1 MFCSKEWVKDLLTKV
16 LKKKLNNYSLE
27 EQKVGT
33 WIDGKPLYQKTFKF
47 GTLKGRPN
55 VDFEVDSPDAIFI
68 AEGYGISI
76 DGTIKPLFFSYP
88 ETVLEENETCTAFIY
103 GTKDKLGF
111 RLGTN
116 VEWSETVVT
125 LRYTKTTD

>member
-1 MFCSKEWVKDLLTKV
+1 MFCNKEWVKDLLTKV

-27 EQKVGT
+27 EQKIGT

-47 GTLKGRPN
+47 ESIPSGESNIGI
-55 VDFEVDSPDAIFI
+55 EIDSPDTIFI
-68 AEGYGISI
+68 VDGYGVNAGPDIL
-76 DGTIKPLFFSYP
+76 PLSFPYP
-88 ETVLEENETCTAFIY
+88 TASTEVCVAFVRRTKNEI
-103 GTKDKLGF
+103 GF

-116 VEWSETVVT
+116 VTLSIAIVT